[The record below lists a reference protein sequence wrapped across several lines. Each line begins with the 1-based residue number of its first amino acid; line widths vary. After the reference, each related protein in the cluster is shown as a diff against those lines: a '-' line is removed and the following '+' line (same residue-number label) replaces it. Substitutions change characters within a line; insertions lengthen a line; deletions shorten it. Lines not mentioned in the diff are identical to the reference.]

1 MGFADMRDAAAA
13 ECAAIDTPAAR
24 ALGRV
29 LGNVAV
35 VDVLRQFYKENRLL
49 KPFWQRRIGC
59 IVALTRAPDAGVPP
73 DAESAELVRLLQ
85 HVVGQVAGLE
95 HAADLQVRG
104 WARAS
109 AALHGDDEALSV
121 CAATFC
127 RAIDERAARDAV
139 RLALSGT
146 LAECSRLGY
155 FVVPFE

>member
-1 MGFADMRDAAAA
+1 MGFTELRATAAAQ
-13 ECAAIDTPAAR
+13 CAAIDTPAAR

-29 LGNVAV
+29 LDAVAI

-49 KPFWQRRIGC
+49 KPFWQKRIAR
-59 IVALTRAPDAGVPP
+59 IVALTREADAAVPP

-85 HVVGQVAGLE
+85 HVVVQVRALE

-109 AALHGDDEALSV
+109 AALDLEALAV

-127 RAIDERAARDAV
+127 RAVDERAARDAV

-155 FVVPFE
+155 AVVPFE